1 MKKLSEW
8 FLGAKK
14 NPLSENTHKGLA
26 LSVFF
31 AWIGLGSDGISSS
44 CYGPEQSFLALGG
57 HHSLSIWLVLMT
69 TLTIFLISYAYNR
82 VIHLFPNGGGGYKV
96 ATALLGENAGLIT
109 GIALLID
116 YALTIVIS
124 VASGMDALFSLF
136 PASIPHKFV
145 QICSAFTIMFLTY
158 LNMRG
163 MKESVKTLMPIFLG
177 FIIIH
182 LALIGYGF
190 MAHANQFVPV
200 VHAATSNT
208 SSLWHQFG
216 SLFVFAIMMHAYAQG
231 GGTYTGLEA
240 VSNNV
245 NALAEPRVRTGQW
258 AMIFMALSLA
268 IMAGG
273 ILLLYLFW
281 HIMPIPG
288 KTLNAVLFGEM
299 LGNSSWGHL
308 WLTVTL
314 VLEAGLLFIAAN
326 TGFLGGPAVLSNMGI
341 DHWVPK
347 MFVNISSRLVKQN
360 GVLLF
365 GAGALMLLF
374 VTDGQV
380 KTLVIIYSISVFLA
394 FTVSIFGLLK
404 YFSTEVAHFF
414 QKSIKLCLLAAGFI
428 VCAMVLVMIAATSFL
443 SGGWI
448 GFLLIALLLWFCLA
462 IRKDYITTNAM
473 LDKLNQELIRPLNNT
488 GPITPILPNAADATA
503 IIFVGSSCGA
513 AMHTFLTVKKLFQDH
528 YRNFVFVS
536 IAVVDSGT
544 VVFADRIEELR
555 QRREDNLNYLVN
567 FCSLHQIPA
576 ESLLQVATD
585 PIEELDVFAKQLAE
599 KYPNNAF
606 FASQLLFSGNS
617 WIQRIN
623 HNKTAFAMQRELYT
637 LGLNMMILP
646 VKVDIERTPDMTAG
660 LVAAEGV

>member
-26 LSVFF
+26 LSIFF

-44 CYGPEQSFLALGG
+44 CYGPEQSFVALNT
-57 HHSLSIWLVLMT
+57 HHALSIWLVLLT
-69 TLTIFLISYAYNR
+69 TMTIFLISYAYNR
-82 VIHLFPNGGGGYKV
+82 VINLFPNGGGGYKV
-96 ATALLGENAGLIT
+96 ATALLGEYAGLIT

-190 MAHANQFVPV
+190 MAHANQLVPV
-200 VHAATSNT
+200 VHDATSNT

-258 AMIFMALSLA
+258 AMIWMAISLA

-281 HIMPIPG
+281 HVVPVPG
-288 KTLNAVLFGEM
+288 KTLNAVLFGDM
-299 LGNSSWGHL
+299 LGNSAWGHL

-314 VLEAGLLFIAAN
+314 VFEAGLLFIAAN

-374 VTDGQV
+374 VTDGKV
-380 KTLVIIYSISVFLA
+380 NILVIIYSISVFLA

-404 YFSTEVAHFF
+404 YFSTEVSHFF
-414 QKSIKLCLLAAGFI
+414 KKSIKLFLLGLGFI

-448 GFLLIALLLWFCLA
+448 GFLLIILLLCFCLS
-462 IRKDYITTNAM
+462 IRKEYRISNAM
-473 LDKLNQELIRPLNNT
+473 LDKLNQELVRPLNNT
-488 GPITPILPNAADATA
+488 TPIVPILPNPSDATA
-503 IIFVGSSCGA
+503 IIFVSTSCGA
-513 AMHTFLTVKKLFQDH
+513 AMHTFLMVNKLFKDH
-528 YRNFVFVS
+528 YKNFVFVS
-536 IAVVDSGT
+536 IAVIDSGT

-555 QRREDNLNYLVN
+555 QNNQNNLDYLTN
-567 FCSLHQIPA
+567 FCYLHHIPA
-576 ESLLQVATD
+576 TSLLEVATD
-585 PIEELDVFAKQLAE
+585 PIDGLDVFAKKLAD
-599 KYPNNAF
+599 KYPDNAF

-617 WIQRIN
+617 WIQRIS
-623 HNKTAFAMQRELYT
+623 HNNTAFAMQRELYN

-646 VKVDIERTPDMTAG
+646 VKVNIGRKDVEQ
-660 LVAAEGV
+660 LVAVGEEV

>member
-1 MKKLSEW
+1 MKKLSDW
-8 FLGAKK
+8 LLGAKK
-14 NPLSENTHKGLA
+14 NPLSSSTHKGLA
-26 LSVFF
+26 LSIFF

-44 CYGPEQSFLALGG
+44 CYGPEQSFLALNH
-57 HHSLSIWLVLMT
+57 HHSLSIWLVLLT
-69 TLTIFLISYAYNR
+69 TMTIFLISYAYNR
-82 VIHLFPNGGGGYKV
+82 VINLFPNGGGGYKV
-96 ATALLGENAGLIT
+96 ATALLGEYAGLIT
-109 GIALLID
+109 GIALIID

-136 PASIPHKFV
+136 PANMPHKV
-145 QICSAFTIMFLTY
+145 IQLCSALTIMFLTY

-190 MAHANQFVPV
+190 MAHANQLVPI
-200 VHAATSNT
+200 VHEATST
-208 SSLWHQFG
+208 TGSLWHQFG
-216 SLFVFAIMMHAYAQG
+216 SLFVFAVLMHAYAQG

-245 NALAEPRVRTGQW
+245 NSLAEPRVHTGQW
-258 AMIFMALSLA
+258 AMICMAVSLA

-281 HIMPIPG
+281 HVTPVAG

-299 LGNSSWGHL
+299 LGNSAWGHL
-308 WLTVTL
+308 WLTITL
-314 VLEAGLLFIAAN
+314 VFEAGLLFIAAN
-326 TGFLGGPAVLSNMGI
+326 TGFLGGPAVLSNMGV
-341 DHWVPK
+341 DQWVPK

-374 VTDGQV
+374 VTDGRVQ
-380 KTLVIIYSISVFLA
+380 TLVIIYSISVFLA

-404 YFSTEVAHFF
+404 YFSGEVSQFF
-414 QKSIKLCLLAAGFI
+414 KKWIRLFLLGVGFI

-462 IRKDYITTNAM
+462 IRKDYRISNAM
-473 LDKLNQELIRPLNNT
+473 LHKLNQELIKPLNNK
-488 GPITPILPNAADATA
+488 TPIVPIYPDVKNSTA

-513 AMHTFLTVKKLFQDH
+513 AMHTFLTVKKLFKDH
-528 YRNFVFVS
+528 YKNFIFVS
-536 IAVVDSGT
+536 IAVIDSRT
-544 VVFADRIEELR
+544 VVFADRIEELKKKN
-555 QRREDNLNYLVN
+555 ETNLDYLVN
-567 FCSLHQIPA
+567 FCHLHHIPA
-576 ESLLQVATD
+576 ASLLEISTD
-585 PIEELDVFAKQLAE
+585 PIGELEVFAKKISQQ
-599 KYPNNAF
+599 YPDSAF
-606 FASQLLFSGNS
+606 FASQLLFSGSS

-623 HNKTAFAMQRELYT
+623 HNKTALAMQREIYM

-646 VKVDIERTPDMTAG
+646 VKVNIGRKEINE
-660 LVAAEGV
+660 LVVMGEEA